1 MRRLNQSVGD
11 KEKPSSSPTPPS
23 GILKSRGSPSSPPK
37 ATNTSVRFNPEAP
50 MFHGDE
56 GQARSQPRPAA
67 HPHKS
72 TLDVERPR
80 PQLLPKK
87 NWTYAGPAQGGAH
100 PAPRLGHRGDAL
112 GDDDFSKMASRILNI
127 KAKERRRMDA
137 GHTPRLVLSPGA
149 VQDEPNTSDYLFS
162 GGAGEESTSE
172 SETEREAGEAMGGY
186 RLAPEGYIVDED
198 KALTG
203 PLMLRNDGEH
213 DGGFLKGVVDRLAAV
228 EREQREES
236 R

>member
-1 MRRLNQSVGD
+1 
-11 KEKPSSSPTPPS
+11 
-23 GILKSRGSPSSPPK
+23 
-37 ATNTSVRFNPEAP
+37 
-50 MFHGDE
+50 
-56 GQARSQPRPAA
+56 
-67 HPHKS
+67 
-72 TLDVERPR
+72 
-80 PQLLPKK
+80 
-87 NWTYAGPAQGGAH
+87 
-100 PAPRLGHRGDAL
+100 
-112 GDDDFSKMASRILNI
+112 
-127 KAKERRRMDA
+127 MDA